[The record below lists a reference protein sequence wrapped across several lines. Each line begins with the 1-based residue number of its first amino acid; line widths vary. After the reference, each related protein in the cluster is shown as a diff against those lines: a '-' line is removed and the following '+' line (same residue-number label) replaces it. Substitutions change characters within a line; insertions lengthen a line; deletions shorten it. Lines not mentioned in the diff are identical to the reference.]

1 MYGKSLGHYPMEMGV
16 SAIAGSKRELTE
28 GTDGLA
34 PVWPADLQQHT
45 LAVVRSVITREG
57 RGTLSPRSAQMILK
71 RLMPPLEPARIVP
84 PINLDDI
91 PTPTTVAH
99 YRKAMRQ
106 IYRAAMDGKCSLDEA
121 RKAMILTKTL
131 WRTELETAGLD
142 HAQA

>member
-1 MYGKSLGHYPMEMGV
+1 MGV
-16 SAIAGSKRELTE
+16 SAIAGSTRELTQ

-45 LAVVRSVITREG
+45 LAVVRSIITREG

-84 PINLDDI
+84 PINLDDV
-91 PTPTTVAH
+91 PTPSTPAA
-99 YRKAMRQ
+99 YRTALRR
-106 IYRAAMDGKCSLDEA
+106 IYRAALDGKCSLDDA

-131 WRTELETAGLD
+131 WRAELETAGMNG
-142 HAQA
+142 

>member
-1 MYGKSLGHYPMEMGV
+1 M
-16 SAIAGSKRELTE
+16 SAIAGSTRELTQ

-91 PTPTTVAH
+91 PTPTSPDN
-99 YRKAMRQ
+99 YRTAMRR
-106 IYRAAMDGKCSLDEA
+106 IYRAAVDGQCGLDEA

-131 WRTELETAGLD
+131 WRAELETSALD
-142 HAQA
+142 EVKRK